1 MVRCSH
7 ASVPREY
14 LPARRA
20 LLAQT
25 GIEPVLVAPGVDEDA
40 AVASVSAALGRD
52 LTGPELVAMLA
63 VEKAGAVADA
73 SVAGVPVD
81 GFVFG
86 GDSAFEVDGV
96 LYGKPH
102 DPRVARDRWRQML
115 AAGGGTLWSG
125 HCVVDRRADRDAPD
139 EWSAG
144 GDPTGRL
151 HDVVGT
157 DGRTGGTGRPR
168 TVPPVRRVV
177 ASGAAPLG
185 LAGHLGDVAP
195 GGSAMVAGGDRVV
208 AVDSAVLTFADDMSA
223 EEIDAYV
230 ATGEPLEVAG
240 AFTID
245 GRAAAYISRI
255 DGAPSAVVG
264 LSLPVLRSMLLRGF
278 GVAWHDLWA
287 L

>member
-1 MVRCSH
+1 MRLYL
-7 ASVPREY
+7 ASTS
-14 LPARRA
+14 PARRA

-40 AVASVSAALGRD
+40 AVDAARAELGRE
-52 LTGPELVAMLA
+52 LTGPELVGLLA
-63 VEKAGAVADA
+63 VAKADAVADA
-73 SVAGVPVD
+73 RIAGSAVD

-96 LYGKPH
+96 LHGKPH
-102 DPRVARDRWRQML
+102 DPEVAKERWRQML

-125 HCVVDRRADRDAPD
+125 HCVVDRRLDRGADAATDRPGG
-139 EWSAG
+139 AG
-144 GDPTGRL
+144 RAG
-151 HDVVGT
+151 
-157 DGRTGGTGRPR
+157 
-168 TVPPVRRVV
+168 TVPPVRRVD
-177 ASGAAPLG
+177 APGGGPLG
-185 LAGHLGDVAP
+185 ITGHLGDVAP
-195 GGSAMVAGGDRVV
+195 GGSTLVAAGDHVV
-208 AVDSAVLTFADDMSA
+208 AVDSAVLTFAEDVSLD
-223 EEIDAYV
+223 EIDAYV

-245 GRAAAYISRI
+245 GRAAAYITRI

>member
-1 MVRCSH
+1 MRLYL
-7 ASVPREY
+7 ASTS
-14 LPARRA
+14 PARRA

-40 AVASVSAALGRD
+40 AADAARQTLGRE
-52 LTGPELVAMLA
+52 LTGPELVSLLA
-63 VEKAGAVADA
+63 VAKASAVADGP
-73 SVAGVPVD
+73 VDGLPVD

-86 GDSAFEVDGV
+86 GDSAFEVDGR

-102 DPRVARDRWRQML
+102 DPEVARERWRQML

-125 HCVVDRRADRDAPD
+125 HCVLDRRHDATTMGP
-139 EWSAG
+139 G
-144 GDPTGRL
+144 GAVPA
-151 HDVVGT
+151 
-157 DGRTGGTGRPR
+157 R
-168 TVPPVRRVV
+168 TVPPVR
-177 ASGAAPLG
+177 PLPPSTAGDG
-185 LAGHLGDVAP
+185 LITEVAP
-195 GGSAMVAGGDRVV
+195 GGSAMVADGDRVV
-208 AVDSAVLTFADDMSA
+208 AVDSAVLTFADDVSA
-223 EEIDAYV
+223 AEIDAYV

-245 GRAAAYISRI
+245 GRAAAYITRI

>member
-1 MVRCSH
+1 MRLYL
-7 ASVPREY
+7 ASTS
-14 LPARRA
+14 PARRA

-40 AVASVSAALGRD
+40 AVAAAEAALGRY
-52 LTGPELVAMLA
+52 LTGPELVALLA
-63 VEKAGAVADA
+63 VAKAGAVAD
-73 SVAGVPVD
+73 GPVDGAPID

-86 GDSAFEVDGV
+86 GDSAFEVGGV

-102 DPRVARDRWRQML
+102 DPAVAAERWRQML

-125 HCVVDRRADRDAPD
+125 HCVVDRRAVDATGDGP
-139 EWSAG
+139 G
-144 GDPTGRL
+144 GAAPA
-151 HDVVGT
+151 
-157 DGRTGGTGRPR
+157 RTA
-168 TVPPVRRVV
+168 PPVRTVD
-177 ASGAAPLG
+177 ASGGGPLG
-185 LAGHLGDVAP
+185 VAGHLADVAP
-195 GGSAMVAGGDRVV
+195 GGSALVAAGDRVV
-208 AVDSAVLTFADDMSA
+208 AVDSAVLTFADDMTA

-245 GRAAAYISRI
+245 GRAAAYITRI

-278 GVAWHDLWA
+278 GIAWHDLWA

>member
-1 MVRCSH
+1 MRLYL
-7 ASVPREY
+7 ASTS
-14 LPARRA
+14 PARRA

-40 AVASVSAALGRD
+40 AVDAAEAALGRA
-52 LTGPELVAMLA
+52 LSGPELVAMLA
-63 VEKAGAVADA
+63 VAKAGAVADTR
-73 SVAGVPVD
+73 VAGSPVD

-102 DPRVARDRWRQML
+102 DPAVARDRWRQML

-125 HCVVDRRADRDAPD
+125 HCVVDRRADRDAATVRPV
-139 EWSAG
+139 
-144 GDPTGRL
+144 T
-151 HDVVGT
+151 T
-157 DGRTGGTGRPR
+157 DGSVTTDRPGGAGRAG
-168 TVPPVRRVV
+168 TVPPVRSVD
-177 ASGAAPLG
+177 ASGGGALG
-185 LAGHLGDVAP
+185 LAASLADVAP
-195 GGSAMVAGGDRVV
+195 GGSAMVAAGDRVV
-208 AVDSAVLTFADDMSA
+208 AVDSAVLTFADDMSID
-223 EEIDAYV
+223 EIDAYV

-245 GRAAAYISRI
+245 GRAAAYITRI

-278 GVAWHDLWA
+278 GVAWHDFWA

>member
-1 MVRCSH
+1 MRLYL
-7 ASVPREY
+7 ASTS
-14 LPARRA
+14 PARRA

-40 AVASVSAALGRD
+40 AVDAAARALGRS

-63 VEKAGAVADA
+63 VEKAAAVADA
-73 SVAGVPVD
+73 RVAGAPVD

-86 GDSAFEVDGV
+86 GDSAFEVDGT

-102 DPRVARDRWRQML
+102 DPEVARERWRQML
-115 AAGGGTLWSG
+115 AVGGGTLWSG
-125 HCVVDRRADRDAPD
+125 HCVIDRRLD
-139 EWSAG
+139 G
-144 GDPTGRL
+144 GAAT
-151 HDVVGT
+151 
-157 DGRTGGTGRPR
+157 GRTGGSGRAD
-168 TVPPVRRVV
+168 TAPPVRRVD
-177 ASGAAPLG
+177 AADGGPLG
-185 LAGHLGDVAP
+185 VAAALTGVAP
-195 GGSAMVAGGDRVV
+195 GGSELVASGDRVV
-208 AVDSAVLTFADDMSA
+208 AIDSAVLTFADDVSA
-223 EEIDAYV
+223 DEIDAYV

-278 GVAWHDLWA
+278 GVAWHDFWA

>member
-1 MVRCSH
+1 MRLYL
-7 ASVPREY
+7 ASTS
-14 LPARRA
+14 PARRA
-20 LLAQT
+20 LLAQS
-25 GIEPVLVAPGVDEDA
+25 GIEPVHVAPGVDEDA
-40 AVASVSAALGRD
+40 AVAAVASALGRD

-63 VEKAGAVADA
+63 IEKAAAVADA
-73 SVAGVPVD
+73 PLADDAAAPAAGAPID

-102 DPRVARDRWRQML
+102 DPAVARDRWRQML

-125 HCVVDRRADRDAPD
+125 HCVIDRRRALDTTDDRPGG
-139 EWSAG
+139 AG
-144 GDPTGRL
+144 RA
-151 HDVVGT
+151 
-157 DGRTGGTGRPR
+157 RTA
-168 TVPPVRRVV
+168 PPVRTVD
-177 ASGAAPLG
+177 ASGGGPLG
-185 LAGHLGDVAP
+185 LAGSVADVAP
-195 GGSAMVAGGDRVV
+195 GGSGLVADGDRVV
-208 AVDSAVLTFADDMSA
+208 AVDSAVLTFAEDMSP

-245 GRAAAYISRI
+245 GRAAAYITRI

-278 GVAWHDLWA
+278 GIAWHDLWA

>member
-1 MVRCSH
+1 MRLYL
-7 ASVPREY
+7 ASTS
-14 LPARRA
+14 PARRS

-40 AVASVSAALGRD
+40 AVAAASAELGRD
-52 LTGPELVAMLA
+52 LTGPELVGLLA
-63 VEKAGAVADA
+63 VAKADAVADA
-73 SVAGVPVD
+73 RIAGSPVD

-86 GDSAFEVDGV
+86 GDSAFEVEGV

-102 DPRVARDRWRQML
+102 DPDVARERWRQML

-125 HCVVDRRADRDAPD
+125 HCVVDRRRAGDATTDQPGPTPPVP
-139 EWSAG
+139 ERRASGGPAVPVGGGAG
-144 GDPTGRL
+144 RAG
-151 HDVVGT
+151 
-157 DGRTGGTGRPR
+157 
-168 TVPPVRRVV
+168 TVPPVRQVDP
-177 ASGAAPLG
+177 SGGGALG
-185 LAGHLGDVAP
+185 VAGHLGDVAP
-195 GGSAMVAGGDRVV
+195 GGSTLVAAGDHVV
-208 AVDSAVLTFADDMSA
+208 AVDSAVLTFADDMGP

-245 GRAAAYISRI
+245 GRAAAYITRI

-278 GVAWHDLWA
+278 GVAWHDLWS

>member
-1 MVRCSH
+1 MRLYL
-7 ASVPREY
+7 ASTS
-14 LPARRA
+14 PARRA

-40 AVASVSAALGRD
+40 AVTRVASALGRD

-63 VEKAGAVADA
+63 VEKAAAVADGA
-73 SVAGVPVD
+73 VTVDGGPVD

-102 DPRVARDRWRQML
+102 DAAIARDRWRQML

-125 HCVVDRRADRDAPD
+125 HCVIDRRRDDRHR
-139 EWSAG
+139 
-144 GDPTGRL
+144 DPEPA
-151 HDVVGT
+151 
-157 DGRTGGTGRPR
+157 TGRPGGAAPAR
-168 TVPPVRRVV
+168 TVPPVRSLVTSTAGV
-177 ASGAAPLG
+177 PQLGA
-185 LAGHLGDVAP
+185 VAP
-195 GGSAMVAGGDRVV
+195 GGSALAAGGDRVV
-208 AVDSAVLTFADDMSA
+208 AVDSAVLTFADDVSVD
-223 EEIDAYV
+223 EIDAYV

-245 GRAAAYISRI
+245 GRAAAYITRI
-255 DGAPSAVVG
+255 DGAPSAVIG
-264 LSLPVLRSMLLRGF
+264 MSLPVLRSMLLRGF
-278 GVAWHDLWA
+278 GIAWHDLWA

>member
-1 MVRCSH
+1 MRLYL
-7 ASVPREY
+7 ASTS
-14 LPARRA
+14 PARRA

-40 AVASVSAALGRD
+40 AVTRVASALGRD

-63 VEKAGAVADA
+63 VEKAAAVADGA
-73 SVAGVPVD
+73 VTVDGGPVD

-102 DPRVARDRWRQML
+102 DAAIARDRWRQML

-125 HCVVDRRADRDAPD
+125 HCVIDRRRAQDAADGGRGG
-139 EWSAG
+139 SALDTSDSGPG
-144 GDPTGRL
+144 GAWRAG
-151 HDVVGT
+151 
-157 DGRTGGTGRPR
+157 
-168 TVPPVRRVV
+168 TVPPVRTVD
-177 ASGAAPLG
+177 AMGGGPLG
-185 LAGHLGDVAP
+185 LAGSVTDVAP
-195 GGSAMVAGGDRVV
+195 GGSGMVAAGDRVV
-208 AVDSAVLTFADDMSA
+208 AVDSAVLTFADDMSP

-245 GRAAAYISRI
+245 GRAAAYITRI

-278 GVAWHDLWA
+278 GIAWHDLWA
-287 L
+287 SEPRGTVDIHT

>member
-1 MVRCSH
+1 MRLYL
-7 ASVPREY
+7 ASTS
-14 LPARRA
+14 PARRA

-63 VEKAGAVADA
+63 VEKASAVADA
-73 SVAGVPVD
+73 SVAGGPVD

-102 DPRVARDRWRQML
+102 DPAVARDRWRQML

-125 HCVVDRRADRDAPD
+125 HCVIDRRRDLDAP
-139 EWSAG
+139 
-144 GDPTGRL
+144 
-151 HDVVGT
+151 T
-157 DGRTGGTGRPR
+157 DGPGGAGRAGA
-168 TVPPVRRVV
+168 VPPVRRVD
-177 ASGAAPLG
+177 ASEGWPLG
-185 LAGHLGDVAP
+185 LAGHVADVAP
-195 GGSAMVAGGDRVV
+195 GGSTLVRGEDRIV
-208 AVDSAVLTFADDMSA
+208 AVDSAVLTFADDVSLD
-223 EEIDAYV
+223 EIDAYV

-245 GRAAAYISRI
+245 GRAAAYITRI